1 MYPVLNPNS
10 VLYLVSPEA
19 DIVDPFPLPPVPF
32 FSRDIE
38 PPVVATFKTDIALRP
53 PNELGD
59 PGAD

>member
-1 MYPVLNPNS
+1 
-10 VLYLVSPEA
+10 LYLVSPEA
-19 DIVDPFPLPPVPF
+19 DIVDPFPLPPVAF